1 MQGISIYLYSDTTD
15 KMSFLVCGIPTPR
28 STFSKNIKP
37 QISLKLL
44 LQCDCSIRNFFN
56 FLLVNLYFDVYNV
69 RKFRLKR
76 LLVLQLIFTKMYTG
90 GAGNID
96 YEDRNRQLVLEG
108 RAVIERTGESL
119 ARSTQIAIETENI
132 GTEVISEL
140 GEQRE
145 TLLRAKSRLTS
156 ADEQLESA
164 KSILRRMRRNV
175 LYNKLILILI
185 IILEAA
191 ILGTVSY
198 LKFFKKH

>member
-1 MQGISIYLYSDTTD
+1 
-15 KMSFLVCGIPTPR
+15 
-28 STFSKNIKP
+28 
-37 QISLKLL
+37 
-44 LQCDCSIRNFFN
+44 
-56 FLLVNLYFDVYNV
+56 
-69 RKFRLKR
+69 
-76 LLVLQLIFTKMYTG
+76 MYTR
-90 GAGNID
+90 GAGNIN
-96 YEDRNRQLVLEG
+96 YEEANRQLALDG

-175 LYNKLILILI
+175 FYNKLILILI
-185 IILEAA
+185 IILETA